1 MFNRD
6 MTVNESEQVQNCNNS
21 KNVISDKTIIAH
33 HPFVT
38 NVEEEMK
45 ALEEQREASAPEWD
59 AVPQIKD
66 DGNDEE

>member
-1 MFNRD
+1 M
-6 MTVNESEQVQNCNNS
+6 
-21 KNVISDKTIIAH
+21 ISDKTIIAH